1 MEAHTSYTNM
11 ARGLLHGSKGP
22 GKDGGREG
30 GMGLKSFG
38 ALKGK
43 RWEGG
48 REHMRELVGQRCD
61 GVAKEKSC
69 NAREQQK
76 QADNV
81 EQLEQLTA
89 QAGPHVD
96 HDTTTAT

>member
-1 MEAHTSYTNM
+1 
-11 ARGLLHGSKGP
+11 
-22 GKDGGREG
+22 
-30 GMGLKSFG
+30 
-38 ALKGK
+38 
-43 RWEGG
+43 
-48 REHMRELVGQRCD
+48 MRELVGQRCD